1 MAAKS
6 DVSLGYIIE
15 AELSAEQLQRF
26 FHSMGWSTPE
36 LVEENKKREYS
47 QLDHLALQIFLRL
60 LKYLSQD
67 ICFMYLTQLRISGG
81 LWVVHEEIRKSEKC
95 ELRLSSRRY
104 ITTTDGN
111 WDIWRFRNVSADELK
126 EVVETITLDLK
137 LLVRQKCK

>member
-1 MAAKS
+1 
-6 DVSLGYIIE
+6 
-15 AELSAEQLQRF
+15 
-26 FHSMGWSTPE
+26 
-36 LVEENKKREYS
+36 
-47 QLDHLALQIFLRL
+47 
-60 LKYLSQD
+60 
-67 ICFMYLTQLRISGG
+67 

-137 LLVRQKCK
+137 LLVRQTCK